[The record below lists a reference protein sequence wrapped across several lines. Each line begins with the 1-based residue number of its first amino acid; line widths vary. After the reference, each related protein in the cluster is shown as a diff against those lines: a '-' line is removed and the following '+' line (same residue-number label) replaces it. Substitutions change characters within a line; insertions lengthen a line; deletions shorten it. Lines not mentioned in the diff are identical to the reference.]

1 MLKTTNYKEKDMKT
15 KLKYKLTA
23 LLMSTALLIS
33 CSANTTTQ
41 TPVSSETETKNVEL
55 NIKTMSQNLV
65 EYDDDDYYS
74 DWEEQNPVYINL
86 NTTTAEV
93 TGSGAKVDGNT
104 VTITAAG
111 TYVLSGTLDGQIVI
125 DDAGKGTV
133 RIILNGADISCS
145 DSSPIY
151 VKSAEK
157 VVLSLAKDTQNSVTD
172 GSSYELAEGE
182 DEPNAAIFSKDDLT
196 VNGSGTLTVN
206 ANYNNGIA
214 GKDDLKVT
222 GGTIIINSVDDGIL
236 GKDLVAVKD
245 SHITINAKGDGI
257 KSTNDTDADKGNIVL
272 ESGTFEI
279 TAGSSGLQAEK
290 ELIIFDG
297 EFNITSTVDSIHSN
311 STVAIYGGNITI
323 NAEDDGIHAD
333 ASIDISGGTIEILN
347 SYEGIESAVVNISGG
362 SIRLNAQDDGINVAG
377 GKDSSS
383 VTGRPGQ
390 DTFAASSDY
399 KLSISGGNI
408 YVNAS
413 GDGLDANGS
422 IYMSGGT
429 VIVDGP
435 TSSGNGSLDYDSA
448 FEITG
453 GLLIAAGSAGMVQTP
468 SSSSSQ
474 NSVLVVY
481 SQLQK
486 AGTLV
491 NIQDGSGKSIA
502 SYAPSKDYQAVLV
515 SSPDLAL
522 DAAYQLFTGGTSTG
536 SSTNGLYA
544 DGDYENGTKTAD
556 FTLTKNVLSISE
568 TGSEVTAGGFG
579 PGGRGGKMMP
589 GTDGQMPADGQ
600 RPQRPDGQMPQMP
613 ERTAPDGTSG
623 ATQKTTESSGSDDTV

>member
-1 MLKTTNYKEKDMKT
+1 MLKTTNYKEIDMKN

-23 LLMSTALLIS
+23 MLMSTMLLIS
-33 CSANTTTQ
+33 CSTNTKAQ
-41 TPVSSETETKNVEL
+41 TPALSETETKDVEL
-55 NIKTMSQNLV
+55 NIKTMSQSLV

-74 DWEEQNPVYINL
+74 DWENQNPVYINL

-93 TGSGAKVDGNT
+93 TGSGAKADGNT
-104 VTITAAG
+104 VTISAAG
-111 TYVLSGTLDGQIVI
+111 TYAVSGKLEGQIVV
-125 DDAGKGTV
+125 DAAGKGTV
-133 RIILNGADISCS
+133 RIVLNGADISCS
-145 DSSPIY
+145 YSSPIY

-157 VVLSLAKDTQNSVTD
+157 VVLSLVKGTQNSVTD
-172 GSSYELAEGE
+172 GSSYALAEGE

-196 VNGSGTLTVN
+196 INGFGTLTVN

-214 GKDDLKVT
+214 GKDELKVT
-222 GGTIIINSVDDGIL
+222 GGTITINSVDDGIL

-245 SHITINAKGDGI
+245 SDITINAKGDGI

-272 ESGTFEI
+272 ENGTFEI
-279 TAGSSGLQAEK
+279 AAGSSGLQAEK
-290 ELIIFDG
+290 DLIVLDG
-297 EFNITSTVDSIHSN
+297 TFNISSTVDSIHSN
-311 STVAIYGGNITI
+311 STVTIYEGDFTI

-333 ASIDISGGTIEILN
+333 ATVDISGGTIEITN
-347 SYEGIESAVVNISGG
+347 SYEGIESAVINISGG
-362 SIRLNAQDDGINVAG
+362 SIRINAQDDGINVAG
-377 GKDSSS
+377 GKDNSS

-390 DTFAASSDY
+390 DTFSSASDC
-399 KLSISGGNI
+399 KLSITGGNI

-435 TSSGNGSLDYDSA
+435 TNSGNGSLDYDST

-453 GLLIAAGSAGMVQTP
+453 GLMIAAGSAGMVQTP
-468 SSSSSQ
+468 SSQSSQ

-486 AGTLV
+486 AGTLLS
-491 NIQDGSGKSIA
+491 IQDGSGNSIA
-502 SYAPSKDYQAVLV
+502 TYAPAKDYQAVLV
-515 SSPDLAL
+515 SSPDLAI
-522 DAAYQLFTGGTSTG
+522 DTAYQLFTGGA
-536 SSTNGLYA
+536 SSGNPINGLYT
-544 DGDYENGTKTAD
+544 DGTYENGTKTAD

-568 TGSEVTAGGFG
+568 TGGEVTAGGFG
-579 PGGRGGKMMP
+579 QGGRGGKMMP

-600 RPQRPDGQMPQMP
+600 RPQRHDGQMPQIP
-613 ERTAPDGTSG
+613 EGTAPDGTTNP
-623 ATQKTTESSGSDDTV
+623 TQKTPDGSSEGTV